1 MQPQCLLTLCSH
13 VYARHTRAA
22 RILCNTFRNSTQAA
36 SKHLKEDAKGSNM
49 DTTIMAH
56 SDPSTYIFELGG
68 PLLLTAPHGI
78 ALWRGGWVG
87 FKKEKHLDEVLVSE
101 IVLKLAKRMSTVFG
115 VPASFMV
122 WNVPRTR
129 PYDERNLDPNFL
141 PKELFGLSPWHQALE
156 SFRSYGC
163 DVKLPILHVD
173 IHGKRDRKSDLA
185 LDVGMGG
192 MKAYWK
198 DKEMVTKL
206 RKGFEESFTNMLG
219 PVGIVKNGMP
229 FTVDMDPEM
238 SGFRLDRSV
247 FTLSTQSAM
256 LGIPSVQLEIP
267 KTMRQKLNE
276 DDDFLLKF
284 ADCIMHVFEQGIC
297 QGALPSRDWY
307 SSHCR
312 TPATDIDRVLM
323 ELKQHQQ

>member
-1 MQPQCLLTLCSH
+1 MLF
-13 VYARHTRAA
+13 ARHARAA
-22 RILCNTFRNSTQAA
+22 RILCIAFRNSTQAA
-36 SKHLKEDAKGSNM
+36 SNHLKDDAKESNK
-49 DTTIMAH
+49 DTTVMTQ

-78 ALWRGGWVG
+78 ALWRGGWDGV
-87 FKKEKHLDEVLVSE
+87 KKEKHIDEVWVSE

-156 SFRSYGC
+156 SFGSYGC
-163 DVKLPILHVD
+163 DVKQPILHVD
-173 IHGKRDRKSDLA
+173 IHGKRDRKGDLA

-192 MKAYWK
+192 MKALWK
-198 DKEMVTKL
+198 DKEIVTRL
-206 RKGFEESFTNMLG
+206 RKGYEQSFTNMFG
-219 PVGIVKNGMP
+219 PMGIVKNGMR

-238 SGFRLDRSV
+238 SGFRLDQSV

-256 LGIPSVQLEIP
+256 MGIPSVQLEIP
-267 KTMRQKLNE
+267 KSMRQKLNE
-276 DDDFLLKF
+276 DDDFLAKF
-284 ADCIMHVFEQGIC
+284 ADCIMHVYKQGIC

-307 SSHCR
+307 TTHCR
-312 TPATDIDRVLM
+312 TPATDIDTLLM
-323 ELKQHQQ
+323 ELKKQQQ